1 MKVLSFLE
9 SEREKTN
16 QHNWQALAFCAP
28 VMDTTF
34 LEEVYYFV
42 RVEKIKNGW
51 FSSNLGYYN
60 IANID
65 TELFWQRKYIPIR
78 ELLSFR
84 YLPTLGML

>member
-1 MKVLSFLE
+1 
-9 SEREKTN
+9 
-16 QHNWQALAFCAP
+16 
-28 VMDTTF
+28 MDTTF

-42 RVEKIKNGW
+42 RVEKIKNVW

-78 ELLSFR
+78 ELLSF
-84 YLPTLGML
+84 M